1 MIIGLSGKIASGK
14 STIAHLLASR
24 PEVSPAEVVP
34 FSKELRKEVDSIIHI
49 ITLTARQDDGKK
61 LALAAAHDYATASAP
76 KDAVESVVDCLHDP
90 VVNGEVTSSKQ
101 RTPEVR
107 RALQLWGTEVRRAQ
121 NEQYWVDAFLDSAF
135 KSQVSTVCDDVRF
148 PNEAKAILAQGFP
161 VVRIEVPESVRTERL
176 RGRDGVR
183 VDLASQHASETS
195 LDDFDAFTY
204 VHHVQP
210 SETPQDTASSI
221 VEELKKK
228 GFSLPARVTSV
239 EL

>member
-1 MIIGLSGKIASGK
+1 M
-14 STIAHLLASR
+14 
-24 PEVSPAEVVP
+24 
-34 FSKELRKEVDSIIHI
+34 
-49 ITLTARQDDGKK
+49 
-61 LALAAAHDYATASAP
+61 
-76 KDAVESVVDCLHDP
+76 
-90 VVNGEVTSSKQ
+90 
-101 RTPEVR
+101 
-107 RALQLWGTEVRRAQ
+107 WGTEVRCAQ
-121 NEQYWVDAFLDSAF
+121 NEQYWVDAFLDSAS

-148 PNEAKAILAQGFP
+148 PNEAKAILSQGFP
-161 VVRIEVPESVRTERL
+161 VVRIEVPESVRAERL
-176 RGRDGVR
+176 RGRDGVK
-183 VDLASQHASETS
+183 VDLAPQHASETS